1 MTEKDETNP
10 LRVVA
15 GVILGAVTGVIGF
28 FIIVLILG
36 FIEDIYGIRTGI
48 SANIAENLWSAVLLF
63 AFVIAGIVFFYWK
76 VKTTPPTKEKI
87 ED

>member
-10 LRVVA
+10 LRIVA

-36 FIEDIYGIRTGI
+36 FIEDMSGIRTGI
-48 SANIAENLWSAVLLF
+48 SANVAENIWSAVLLF
-63 AFVIAGIVFFYWK
+63 AFIIAGMAFFYWK
-76 VKTTPPTKEKI
+76 VKTTPPTKEKLV
-87 ED
+87 D